1 MSYCVNCGV
10 ELSTS
15 ASTCPLC
22 DTPVINP
29 NIKEQIKEA
38 PAFPERIELPKS
50 TKNKYS
56 AIIISIILLIP
67 NLVCVLT
74 NVLLSPE
81 KPWSIYVIASSAIA
95 WFLLIF
101 PFLMKSKRKYL
112 TLIIDTLATAAYIF
126 IFYYYNSEQSGWF
139 WTLALPL
146 VAGFFGFVAILTA
159 YFSKK
164 RTLNKSLI
172 AVFGI
177 LTAMN
182 VYTCTV
188 INVNIY
194 SAVATYVTMI
204 LGVSCLIFML
214 FFVAADKN
222 DKLKAW
228 LSRKFFF

>member
-10 ELSTS
+10 ELISS
-15 ASTCPLC
+15 AKSCPLC

-29 NIKEQIKEA
+29 NITNIAKES

-67 NLVCVLT
+67 NIVCILT
-74 NVLLSPE
+74 NLLLAPE
-81 KPWSIYVIASSAIA
+81 KNWSIYVVASSAIA

-101 PFLMKSKRKYL
+101 PFFMKSKRKYL
-112 TLIIDTLATAAYIF
+112 TIIVDTLATAAYIF
-126 IFYYYNSEQSGWF
+126 IFYYYNSAQTGWF
-139 WTLALPL
+139 WQLALPL
-146 VAGFFGFVAILTA
+146 VIGFFGFVAILTA

-177 LTAMN
+177 LTALN
-182 VYTCTV
+182 VFICAV
-188 INVNIY
+188 INLYAY
-194 SAVATYVTMI
+194 SAVTTYVTMI
-204 LGVSCLIFML
+204 LGISCLIFML
-214 FFVAADKN
+214 FFIAADKN